1 MRPYYSAPIDADDTS
16 FEFEVLAASLP
27 VIAVFWS
34 AQEGEQQQLDD
45 ILKETALDYANV
57 IQVVKLDVAD
67 TPQER
72 ARYKIKS
79 LPEFL
84 FFHEGKLVAR
94 AQGIPSAETLRTW
107 IRYLLRS
114 GSKSKKPRP
123 R

>member
-1 MRPYYSAPIDADDTS
+1 MRPYYNAPIDADDTS
-16 FEFEVLAASLP
+16 FEFEVRAATLP

-34 AQEGEQQQLDD
+34 AQEGPQEQLDTM
-45 ILKETALDYANV
+45 LKETALDYANV
-57 IQVVKLDVAD
+57 IQVVKLDVTDA
-67 TPQER
+67 PQEQS
-72 ARYKIKS
+72 RYKIKS

-94 AQGIPSAETLRTW
+94 AQGIPSEGTLRTW

-114 GSKSKKPRP
+114 GSKSKQPSR